1 MLALVLG
8 LAGAGAQQTPRD
20 PHAGKEPA
28 IPDTPAGHTF
38 KAWLKAFNGGDRALM
53 DDYYRTYDPSKSVET
68 EKRFR
73 DMTGG
78 FDVQKVVKSE
88 RLHLE
93 FLVKE
98 RRSETQSI
106 GKLDVK
112 DGEPALVTSFGLRA
126 IPPGA
131 SVSDLDFKVGH

>member
-1 MLALVLG
+1 
-8 LAGAGAQQTPRD
+8 
-20 PHAGKEPA
+20 
-28 IPDTPAGHTF
+28 
-38 KAWLKAFNGGDRALM
+38 M
-53 DDYYRTYDPSKSVET
+53 DAYYRVYDPSKSVEN

-78 FDVQKVVKSE
+78 FDVQKVLKSE

-98 RRSETQSI
+98 RRSDTQAI

-126 IPPGA
+126 IPPGT
-131 SVSDLDFKVGH
+131 SVSDLDFQSGRCYSGARHRWRHPELE